1 MGIIEIILAL
11 LLPPVA
17 VALRHGI
24 GKDFL
29 INVLLTLL
37 GWIPGVIHAFYVLS
51 K

>member
-1 MGIIEIILAL
+1 MSLLTIILSV

-17 VALRHGI
+17 VLLKHGV

-29 INVLLTLL
+29 INILLTLL
-37 GWIPGVIHAFYVLS
+37 GWIPGVIHAIIVN